1 MDFSNVL
8 SEKALGTRL
17 GYGRG
22 RWVVSQNLV
31 SLKVGFLIRRLE
43 LSDVSCNNKEVSG
56 TEKKLFLGTKLK
68 RRSSS

>member
-1 MDFSNVL
+1 MDFFNVL

-31 SLKVGFLIRRLE
+31 ALKVGFLIRRLE
-43 LSDVSCNNKEVSG
+43 LSDVSCYNKRGQWDRKEVI
-56 TEKKLFLGTKLK
+56 F
-68 RRSSS
+68 RDYN